1 MWHGLAGD
9 QNLLSDPAGTL
20 LKPSLLSVLA
30 GNAGWTLDHEAK
42 VRLIQQMTNLTFAR
56 GGKAVISYSEARRAL
71 MTVDD
76 QERSEAISMLARS
89 MEGEGMWANFVKPF
103 LLSGWPRQL
112 KYQGEAS
119 SRAFVSLIEAAGDRF
134 EEVLDLV
141 WDYLRPV
148 THLDTFAFRM
158 KKDDEDGKNY
168 SGRFPEAT
176 LRMLD
181 ALVGSDRQTAPWNLG
196 ELLETIAT
204 AAPALRQSDR
214 WRRLKALT
222 Q

>member
-1 MWHGLAGD
+1 
-9 QNLLSDPAGTL
+9 
-20 LKPSLLSVLA
+20 VLA
-30 GNAGWTLDHEAK
+30 DDATWALDHEAK

-56 GGKAVISYSEARRAL
+56 DGKAVISYPEARRAL
-71 MTVDD
+71 MAVND

-89 MEGEGMWANFVKPF
+89 MDGKGMWGGFVKPF
-103 LLSGWPRQL
+103 LLGGWPRQL

-119 SRAFVSLIEAAGDRF
+119 SRAFVSLVEAAGDRF

-148 THLDTFAFRM
+148 AHLDTFAFRM

-181 ALVGSDRQTAPWNLG
+181 ALVGPDRQAAPCNLG